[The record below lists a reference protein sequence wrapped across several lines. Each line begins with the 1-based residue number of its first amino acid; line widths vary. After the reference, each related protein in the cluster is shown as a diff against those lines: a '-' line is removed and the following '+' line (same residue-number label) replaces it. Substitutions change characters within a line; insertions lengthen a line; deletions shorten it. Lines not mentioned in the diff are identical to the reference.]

1 MDSQTLMMLSEQYVA
16 HTYARYPVVLVKGK
30 GTRVWDQ
37 EGEEYLDFV
46 SGLAVCNLGHCHP
59 RVVKTIQG
67 QAEKLIHVSNFYYI
81 EPQIQLASLLCKHSF
96 ADKVFFCNSGAEA
109 NEGALKLARKFARE
123 KTGKDRYEIITMER
137 SFHGRTL
144 ATLTATGQEK
154 FHKGYEPLMPGFRYV
169 PFNDVG
175 AVKKAIDPKTC
186 AVMVEP
192 IQGEGGVN
200 CPSEGYLKA
209 LREICDENDLLL
221 IFDEIQVGMGRTG
234 KLFAYEHEG
243 IEPDIL
249 TLAKS
254 LAGGVPIGALLIK
267 KGIADSFKPGDHA
280 STFGGNPLASAAGVA
295 ALTAILEEG
304 MLENC
309 RKMGGHF
316 LSELDKMKDKFPFI
330 KEVRGKGLILGIEL
344 KMDGSSIV
352 KEMLKKRVL
361 INCTMGN
368 VLRFLP
374 PLIVTK
380 EEIDQVVAA
389 LVEVFENVKY

>member
-1 MDSQTLMMLSEQYVA
+1 MALSEQYVA
-16 HTYARYPVVLVKGK
+16 NTYARYPVLLVRGK
-30 GTRVWDQ
+30 GTRVWDM

-59 RVVKTIQG
+59 KVVKAIQN

-109 NEGALKLARKFARE
+109 NEGAFKLARKYAKE
-123 KTGKDRYEIITMER
+123 NMGKDRYEIITMER

-154 FHKGYEPLMPGFRYV
+154 FHKGYEPLMPGFKYV
-169 PFNDVG
+169 PFNDIG
-175 AVKKAIDPKTC
+175 AVKKGINSKTC
-186 AVMVEP
+186 AVMLEP

-209 LREICDENDLLL
+209 LREICDESGLLL
-221 IFDEIQVGMGRTG
+221 IFDEVQVGMGRTG
-234 KLFAYEHEG
+234 ELFAYEHDG
-243 IEPDIL
+243 VEPDIL

-280 STFGGNPLASAAGVA
+280 STFGGNPLATAAGVA
-295 ALTAILEEG
+295 ALTALLDEG

-309 RKMGGHF
+309 QKMGDYF
-316 LSELDKMKDKFPFI
+316 LSQLEEIRGKFPFVE
-330 KEVRGKGLILGIEL
+330 EVRGRGLILGMEL
-344 KMDGSSIV
+344 KIDGSSIV
-352 KEMLKKRVL
+352 KEMLRKKIL

-380 EEIDQVVAA
+380 EEVDRVVKA
-389 LVEVFENVKY
+389 LEEVFGGIS